1 MINKTQVY
9 AQDTA
14 TNWLPNIEMMGKIAN
29 IFGSLS
35 RRHVLVMANN
45 LANQLEEAEKNQADL
60 AKFRETLEKYLK
72 DYVTNGMIAPGE
84 QAYYDASLK
93 SYNEYLKAF
102 DEEIDMARN
111 GKAIEALTHYNWAKI
126 SLRISS

>member
-1 MINKTQVY
+1 MGNKSLSFKIITSISILVALILFSCVYCITMINKTQVY

-45 LANQLEEAEKNQADL
+45 LANQLEEAEKNKADL

-84 QAYYDASLK
+84 QAYYDVSLK
-93 SYNEYLKAF
+93 SYNEY
-102 DEEIDMARN
+102 
-111 GKAIEALTHYNWAKI
+111 
-126 SLRISS
+126 